1 MLQLNVLNILK
12 SQNKSK
18 YWLFNQIN
26 NVKPI
31 SYTNFNNLIS
41 NKTQSIKYENIEL
54 LCDIL
59 KCEPNELFNITLHF

>member
-12 SQNKSK
+12 NQNKSK

-26 NVKPI
+26 NIKPI

-54 LCDIL
+54 LCNIL
-59 KCEPNELFNITLHF
+59 QCEPNDLFIKITQV

>member
-26 NVKPI
+26 NIKPI

-41 NKTQSIKYENIEL
+41 NKTKSIKYENIEL
-54 LCDIL
+54 LCNIL
-59 KCEPNELFNITLHF
+59 QCEPNELFIKTTQV